1 MISINKL
8 NVIKIVTGGFKII
21 IILVLGGGHMKG
33 QLFLQLESS
42 CCRARTCDEIT
53 LKY

>member
-1 MISINKL
+1 
-8 NVIKIVTGGFKII
+8 
-21 IILVLGGGHMKG
+21 MKG

-53 LKY
+53 LKYWTSMNPSNRSEASERKFHSGIPPSVRP